1 MSGLHLL
8 IDARVERRRALPQSG
23 IQARALPLDRSTQV
37 RRLVRQPR
45 AQRVR
50 GVLQLAREALA
61 LRCARARA
69 RKQADSSPLTR
80 LWVVDAPVILVES
93 LVSAASS
100 CVDNESTPFVS
111 RVLKSRLSSSMVRL
125 ICAVSASRRTVK
137 PAISAP
143 ILLSRRGSSTP
154 TSDFRAQCSLSS
166 LPASVSV
173 FSPSASIALPRSR
186 TSASK
191 RVVCSAAPA
200 SHAITALSNLS
211 PRPFASLPISPR
223 RSSVASAS
231 EAETA
236 RAAVAAVVRSAAT
249 CCVKAFMSSS
259 SSSTRS
265 SCAAFFSSILRST
278 LLIACHAQPSFE
290 RVRSKHGNSKGVPR
304 ATRPCARRVS
314 A

>member
-1 MSGLHLL
+1 MGGLHLL
-8 IDARVERRRALPQSG
+8 IDARVERGRALPQSG

-50 GVLQLAREALA
+50 RVLQLAREALA
-61 LRCARARA
+61 LRCKGTQA
-69 RKQADSSPLTR
+69 RKQADSTRAPL
-80 LWVVDAPVILVES
+80 LVAAPVILVES

-111 RVLKSRLSSSMVRL
+111 RVLKSRLSSSMARL
-125 ICAVSASRRTVK
+125 ICAVSASTRTVN
-137 PAISAP
+137 PATSAP

-173 FSPSASIALPRSR
+173 FSPSASIALTRSR
-186 TSASK
+186 TSAS
-191 RVVCSAAPA
+191 RRAVYSAAPA
-200 SHAITALSNLS
+200 SHATTALSNLS
-211 PRPFASLPISPR
+211 PRPFASLPISTR

-236 RAAVAAVVRSAAT
+236 RAAVTAVVRSAAT

-278 LLIACHAQPSFE
+278 LLIACNAEPSFE
-290 RVRSKHGNSKGVPR
+290 RVRNKHGTSKGVPR
-304 ATRPCARRVS
+304 ATRPCARRAS